1 MADISIKQQE
11 WEADQEALRKK
22 ALSICSLYADL
33 VPLDKACKLEGISPA
48 AFFSVKRNNPD
59 IQRAFI
65 EAKEVQAEL
74 RLSQIDDMENQVLA
88 GELDKDLFSVVI
100 KSKQWSITKL
110 RPDLF
115 GNKTTIDVSGTIEH
129 SPAKALAKLTDEQ
142 ILQIAQIPQTVQDP
156 QTVCT
161 EDTEDT
167 SGKDQPAVLVDAV
180 FEEVTETTDKNID
193 TQNNLD
199 YNIKEGGS
207 RAPSQTESTLGVGSK
222 CSKSSLPEA
231 LDLKSFGG
239 WQ

>member
-74 RLSQIDDMENQVLA
+74 RLSQIDDMENQVLT

-129 SPAKALAKLTDEQ
+129 SPAKALAKLSDEQ
-142 ILQIAQIPQTVQDP
+142 ILQIAQIPQTAQDP
-156 QTVCT
+156 QTLYAG
-161 EDTEDT
+161 DT
-167 SGKDQPAVLVDAV
+167 SEKDQPAVLVDAV

-199 YNIKEGGS
+199 YNIEEGGS
-207 RAPSQTESTLGVGSK
+207 CAPSQTESTLGVGSAS
-222 CSKSSLPEA
+222 SKSSLPEA